1 MNFMGVRLKNLIGL
15 GVLAAVTTVAQAAHS
30 QERPATFKPRE
41 TLPAAIDR
49 AFDAPMSEYRNPQ
62 HSLESLIGVIGYP
75 ENNIARD
82 MEHVHRIYLDAFEQQ
97 VASDPLLRT
106 TDLPNPYN
114 TSVLT
119 LPTANFGSRVVGS
132 ELVFEPLR

>member
-1 MNFMGVRLKNLIGL
+1 MGVRLKSLIGL
-15 GVLAAVTTVAQAAHS
+15 GVLAAVTMVTQAAQA

-41 TLPAAIDR
+41 TIPAAIDR

-75 ENNIARD
+75 ENSIARD
-82 MEHVHRIYLDAFEQQ
+82 AEHIHRIYLDVFEQQ
-97 VASDPLLRT
+97 ASSDPLLRT

-119 LPTANFGSRVVGS
+119 LPTANLGSRVVGS